1 MPAPPTS
8 LPPGPGSQLPCRLW
22 FAVTAAVSL
31 ASLVVQLAL
40 VISGVDVLV
49 DETGHAP
56 ATWQRVLRF
65 FSYFTVQSNLLV
77 IATSATL
84 AVHPQ
89 RDGRVWRVLRLDA
102 LVGIT
107 VTLIVYH
114 FLLAPILDLHGI
126 NAVTDVGF
134 HYVTP
139 ILAIIGWLLFGPRR
153 RITGGVLGAML
164 MWPVL
169 WFGCTLAHGA
179 IAGWYPYPFIDAA
192 TIGYPAALRNA
203 GLITLLLL
211 GISALFLLGDRLLPR
226 TGRGPVAQP
235 AEAVPT
241 DASSNS

>member
-1 MPAPPTS
+1 MDVEPVRPTAGRGS
-8 LPPGPGSQLPCRLW
+8 WAGPVSRLW
-22 FAVTAAVSL
+22 YGATAAVSL
-31 ASLVVQLAL
+31 ASLLVQLVL
-40 VISGVDVLV
+40 VVSGVDVLV
-49 DETGHAP
+49 DETGNAP

-84 AVHPQ
+84 ALRPQ
-89 RDGRVWRVLRLDA
+89 RDGRIWRVLRLDG

-139 ILAIIGWLLFGPRR
+139 ILAITGWLLFGPRR
-153 RITGGVLGAML
+153 RITGGVLAAML
-164 MWPVL
+164 IWPVL
-169 WFGCTLAHGA
+169 WFGYTLAHGA

-192 TIGYPAALRNA
+192 ALGHAAALTNA

-211 GISALFLLGDRLLPR
+211 GIAGLFLAGDRLLPR
-226 TGRGPVAQP
+226 TGRAAQR
-235 AEAVPT
+235 AEAT
-241 DASSNS
+241 EASSSS